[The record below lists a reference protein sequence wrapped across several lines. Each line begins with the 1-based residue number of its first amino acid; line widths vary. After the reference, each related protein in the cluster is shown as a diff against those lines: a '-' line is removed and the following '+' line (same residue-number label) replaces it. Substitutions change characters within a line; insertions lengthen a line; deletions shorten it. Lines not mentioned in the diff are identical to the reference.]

1 MESLSRSEDY
11 FDAILSTDTLIV
23 LTHLNDVRDHRWL
36 SAFTLLVLFST
47 ADICISCAQCKNTAI
62 ELAAN
67 FLLGDCSQMVCVLLK
82 VIQCADNP
90 LGPVMET
97 LHLTMLYTGWVVG
110 LGVETPVHCV
120 SFL

>member
-1 MESLSRSEDY
+1 MESLSKSEDY

-23 LTHLNDVRDHRWL
+23 LTHLNDVRDHCWL
-36 SAFTLLVLFST
+36 SAFTLLVLYST

-67 FLLGDCSQMVCVLLK
+67 FPLGECSQMVHVLLK

-90 LGPVMET
+90 LGPVMKT
-97 LHLTMLYTGWVVG
+97 LHLTVLYAGWVVG
-110 LGVETPVHCV
+110 LEWRHLFIV
-120 SFL
+120 